1 MEAAAVDLAVLVA
14 EFLAVSDCLMV
25 VAALVSF
32 APLQETWIVN
42 QTMSYLVMILVLLAD
57 CSVELQRQAAR
68 THCLVATIAADY
80 LSLRWKRF
88 L

>member
-1 MEAAAVDLAVLVA
+1 M
-14 EFLAVSDCLMV
+14 
-25 VAALVSF
+25 
-32 APLQETWIVN
+32 N

-80 LSLRWKRF
+80 LSQRWKRF
-88 L
+88 LLSSVQLLLPPLPLLQPANMMRENWL